1 MDTKREILMGG
12 ELLDYPGCWKI
23 TVTIE
28 GESGEWS
35 VFRKPDGTY
44 WSVAGVHIFPPGGG
58 TLHIDIGDQIVDEK
72 ELAQCD
78 ACYTRLQEKAAGQR
92 AEKTLKL

>member
-1 MDTKREILMGG
+1 MGTKREILRGG
-12 ELLDYPGCWKI
+12 ELPDYPGCWTI

-44 WSVAGVHIFPPGGG
+44 WQVAGVHIFPPEGGNVRF
-58 TLHIDIGDQIVDEK
+58 DIGDQILDEK
-72 ELAQCD
+72 ELTQCRN
-78 ACYTRLQEKAAGQR
+78 CYTQLQQKL
-92 AEKTLKL
+92 AEQGVQ